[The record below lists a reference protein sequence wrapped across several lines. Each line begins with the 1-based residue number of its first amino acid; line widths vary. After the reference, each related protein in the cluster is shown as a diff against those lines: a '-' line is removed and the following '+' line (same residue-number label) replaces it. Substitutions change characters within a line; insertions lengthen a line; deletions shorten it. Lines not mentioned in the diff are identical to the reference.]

1 MKYNILT
8 NNRKV
13 VKTKLEEL
21 TGKKAVYAGTPSFAF
36 ILDGITIGR
45 DCVVE
50 AGEEYAGVLQ
60 QLVED
65 GILKAIEDS
74 ENDNE
79 AEDETLATESCGQE
93 SDVPDNQPESEE
105 PDAGESEQET
115 IENDDQEELLTSSEA
130 KTASSESPQ
139 ENVKVEAQDNHAGN
153 GNSEPLKAEFSFPLS
168 QHRPESIC
176 NLIFTIYSKG
186 SLLSKST
193 GGDFYISDEL
203 KDVLKAGNFK
213 QNVEVISVLKEAGT
227 EDLRGLSFSDTTYSF
242 TGFPETEDTEKI
254 RAWMKLSAAIHQ
266 AAIRQKRIQPK
277 RSDEANEK
285 FAFRTWLTR
294 IGMNGPDLKAE
305 RQIYYQNLS
314 GHTAFRT
321 QADADRWKK
330 RQAEKRMEL
339 KAEVEADSSGSVIES
354 DEEGTEAEA

>member
-50 AGEEYAGVLQ
+50 AGEEYDGVLQ

-79 AEDETLATESCGQE
+79 AEDETLATESCGQK
-93 SDVPDNQPESEE
+93 SDVSDNRPESEE
-105 PDAGESEQET
+105 PET
-115 IENDDQEELLTSSEA
+115 EN
-130 KTASSESPQ
+130 SES
-139 ENVKVEAQDNHAGN
+139 
-153 GNSEPLKAEFSFPLS
+153 LKAEFSFPLS

-213 QNVEVISVLKEAGT
+213 QNVEAISVLKEAGT
-227 EDLRGLSFSDTTYSF
+227 GDLRGLSFSDTTYSF

-305 RQIYYQNLS
+305 RQIYYRNLS

-339 KAEVEADSSGSVIES
+339 KAEPEADSSGSVFES
-354 DEEGTEAEA
+354 DAKEETAAEA